1 MLVSMLGASNMAGN
15 AHGLLII
22 NLEINKKQ
30 MKKVMGSLLGTGETL
45 SEGGCPCEEGTFELR
60 LGEGTCE
67 KVGRRDAQAGSTR

>member
-30 MKKVMGSLLGTGETL
+30 MKKMMGSTGEAQENFQRVAAL
-45 SEGGCPCEEGTFELR
+45 A
-60 LGEGTCE
+60 
-67 KVGRRDAQAGSTR
+67 RRGHLN